1 MGPKFYTGLYP
12 YMGAKGNDA
21 EHYVELF
28 RYFNAEGK
36 QITRLVDTNFGA
48 GNIVS
53 ASAGL
58 FKERVS
64 NDIDERIVTLARTV
78 SNPEKREAVLYKLMK
93 LEPSERVYK
102 FCGDALKNKRPI
114 TETQRAVYIWYRFF
128 YGFNGNGG
136 DFSPHHRQESL
147 LNRRDLLS
155 TFDGVKVRN
164 MDMVDLLLEEK
175 ENPEQMKTTMYYLDP
190 PYLDNKAE
198 YANNMTSEQEHQRL
212 LEAIKDIPNIMIS
225 GYDSQ
230 LYQQILCEQYGFWK
244 YEMGEKAISMNMSLY
259 GEERKRKMECI
270 WTSYPIKGA
279 FMQ

>member
-1 MGPKFYTGLYP
+1 MGQKFYTGLFP

-28 RYFNAEGK
+28 RYTNSEDK
-36 QITRLVDTNFGA
+36 PITRLVDTNFGA

-58 FKERVS
+58 FEERVS
-64 NDIDERIVTLARTV
+64 NDIDERIASLAQIVT
-78 SNPEKREAVLYKLMK
+78 NPKQREAVLHKLMK
-93 LEPSERVYK
+93 MEPSERIYK
-102 FCGDALKNKRPI
+102 FCGDALKNKRPL
-114 TETQRAVYIWYRFF
+114 TETQRVAYIWYRFF
-128 YGFNGNGG
+128 YGFNGKGR

-147 LNRRDLLS
+147 LNRSDLLS
-155 TFDGVKVRN
+155 TFDGVEMRN
-164 MDMVDLLLEEK
+164 MDMIDLLLEEK
-175 ENPEQMKTTMYYLDP
+175 ENPERMKITMYYLDP

-198 YANNMTSEQEHQRL
+198 YANNMTSEQEHRRL
-212 LEAIKDIPNIMIS
+212 LETMKDIPNIMIS

-244 YEMGEKAISMNMSLY
+244 YEMGEKAVTMGVSLY
-259 GEERKRKMECI
+259 GEARTRKMECI

-279 FMQ
+279 FKQ